1 MSDTRNK
8 MSDTRNKIKSV
19 PDDTAHHT
27 HTPHPTCVVAAE
39 GARLHEPASDTTV
52 STDGLCAPDPSAA
65 IAQIIGHVPTA
76 WEEIMFGNTQR
87 FVAAY
92 NAWFSY

>member
-1 MSDTRNK
+1 MSEQVSIRC
-8 MSDTRNKIKSV
+8 RR
-19 PDDTAHHT
+19 AQGG
-27 HTPHPTCVVAAE
+27 VAD
-39 GARLHEPASDTTV
+39 GSPV